1 MVGSR
6 ARAEPQGLPFQLE
19 GEEEREKLTTGEYMV
34 IRGDARIPGHTQDRD
49 LISSVGRDA
58 LCSK

>member
-6 ARAEPQGLPFQLE
+6 AKPEPQGLPFQLE

-34 IRGDARIPGHTQDRD
+34 IRGDARPGHTQDRD

-58 LCSK
+58 LCRK